1 MLNSWSVLINV
12 RIYIIIIYRKFDNY
26 FNGSSCALINF
37 FDHTIEGE
45 NSTVLPRWGGTLDI
59 QDALQGTIQSVQTV
73 NGVYD
78 ASFEMS
84 TTSTSQMS
92 TYNTLKNKR
101 EAVDADFGTIEL
113 RDMLFISSKYVPTYL
128 EQFDDRTIKGTILE
142 RINEIYTES
151 MIKARD
157 YFIEIKEPID
167 QIFSKGNTLENA
179 LGSISDQ
186 FDDIKNIIN
195 DSSGTLTDNFTKI
208 QDIITGIFLIIFK
221 TIVSLFIVICS
232 SLITIISLY
241 VWKRYYS
248 LQCVI
253 TVLWNVI
260 FFFLFI
266 TMLMG
271 ALIGIISSIGK
282 NMAPVIDYI
291 MSPEYMNSP
300 NSIFGSGGGAV
311 DKLDKCLNGDG
322 NLTNSLGE
330 NNLEGTS
337 DLSKYYNLS
346 LSYQDIV
353 DVMEG
358 KDGDEI
364 SKEAI
369 DYVEYYLL
377 HLQEVKSKNGF
388 TIGNMV
394 NAIHQ
399 NCQYDFKINNGDISY
414 VHPTN
419 GFQYVDDDSDC
430 NTICSDSTLAE
441 YKNQCIYIL
450 KVKKDLERINNNL
463 HFLRTNL
470 NEVIKYTN
478 ILLSQIDSPT
488 RKIYSYLYPILGEEG
503 QFTDLFDCSY
513 IKFNLMMFCQQFSK
527 KFASTSNS
535 ISASCITGCVFCY
548 ISLYFI
554 QLTVYRYT
562 PEARG
567 KKKKK
572 EKKKPEPEKPTL
584 NEEET
589 TIRKNRI
596 IVAFVNPKE
605 EPTSNSPL

>member
-1 MLNSWSVLINV
+1 MLNSWSVFINV

-45 NSTVLPRWGGTLDI
+45 NSTALPRWGGTLDI
-59 QDALQGTIQSVQTV
+59 QDALQGTIQSVNKV
-73 NGVYD
+73 NEGYD
-78 ASFEMS
+78 NTFGIP
-84 TTSTSQMS
+84 TTPQMS

-101 EAVDADFGTIEL
+101 ETVDADFGNIEL

-128 EQFDDRTIKGTILE
+128 EQFDDRTIKGTILG
-142 RINEIYTES
+142 RINEIYTDS
-151 MIKARD
+151 MIKASN
-157 YFIEIKEPID
+157 YFIEMKQPID
-167 QIFSKGNTLENA
+167 KINSLVGLENA

-186 FDDIKNIIN
+186 FDEIKNIID

-221 TIVSLFIVICS
+221 TFMSLFIVTCS

-241 VWKRYYS
+241 VWKRLYS

-266 TMLMG
+266 TMFMG

-291 MSPEYMNSP
+291 MSPEYMNLPDSL
-300 NSIFGSGGGAV
+300 FGSGGGAV
-311 DKLDKCLNGDG
+311 DKLDICLNRDG

-330 NNLEGTS
+330 SNLIGTS
-337 DLSKYYNLS
+337 ELSKYYNLS
-346 LSYQDIV
+346 IVYQDIV
-353 DVMEG
+353 DLMED
-358 KDGDEI
+358 KDGDKI

-394 NAIHQ
+394 NEIHQ
-399 NCQYDFKINNGDISY
+399 NCQYDFRINNGDISY
-414 VHPTN
+414 VHPTD
-419 GFQYVDDDSDC
+419 GFKYVSDVSDC
-430 NTICSDSTLAE
+430 NTICSDSTLDE
-441 YKNQCIYIL
+441 YKQQCIYIL
-450 KVKKDLERINNNL
+450 KVKKDLTRISTNL
-463 HFLRTNL
+463 YLLRTDL
-470 NEVIKYTN
+470 NEVVKYTN
-478 ILLSQIDSPT
+478 ILLSQIDFPT
-488 RKIYSYLYPILGEEG
+488 RKIYSSLYPILGDEG
-503 QFTDLFDCSY
+503 IFTDLFDCSY
-513 IKFNLMMFCQQFSK
+513 IKYNLMMFCQQFSK

-535 ISASCITGCVFCY
+535 IAASCITGCVFCY
-548 ISLYFI
+548 VSLYFI
-554 QLTVYRYT
+554 QLTLYRYT

-572 EKKKPEPEKPTL
+572 EKKPEPEKPTL

-596 IVAFVNPKE
+596 IVAFVNPKD

>member
-1 MLNSWSVLINV
+1 MLNSWSVFINV

-45 NSTVLPRWGGTLDI
+45 NSTALPRWGGTLDI
-59 QDALQGTIQSVQTV
+59 HDALQGTIQSVNKV
-73 NGVYD
+73 NEGYD
-78 ASFEMS
+78 NTFGIP
-84 TTSTSQMS
+84 TTPQMS

-128 EQFDDRTIKGTILE
+128 EQFDDRTIKETILG
-142 RINEIYTES
+142 RINEIYTDS
-151 MIKARD
+151 MIKASN
-157 YFIEIKEPID
+157 YFIEMKQPID
-167 QIFSKGNTLENA
+167 KINSLVGLENA

-186 FDDIKNIIN
+186 FEEIKNIID

-221 TIVSLFIVICS
+221 TFMSLFIVTCS

-241 VWKRYYS
+241 VWKRLYS

-291 MSPEYMNSP
+291 MSPEYMNLPDSL
-300 NSIFGSGGGAV
+300 FGSGGGAV
-311 DKLDKCLNGDG
+311 DKLDICLNRDG

-330 NNLEGTS
+330 SNLIGTS
-337 DLSKYYNLS
+337 ELSKYYNLS
-346 LSYQDIV
+346 IVYQDIV
-353 DVMEG
+353 DLMED
-358 KDGDEI
+358 KDGDKI

-394 NAIHQ
+394 NEIHQ
-399 NCQYDFKINNGDISY
+399 NCQYDFRINNGDISY
-414 VHPTN
+414 VHPTD
-419 GFQYVDDDSDC
+419 GFKYVSDVSDC
-430 NTICSDSTLAE
+430 NTICSDSTLDE
-441 YKNQCIYIL
+441 YKQQCIYIL
-450 KVKKDLERINNNL
+450 KVKKDLTRISSNL
-463 HFLRTNL
+463 YLLRTDL
-470 NEVIKYTN
+470 NEVVKYTN
-478 ILLSQIDSPT
+478 ILLSQIDFPT
-488 RKIYSYLYPILGEEG
+488 RKIYSSLYPILGDEG
-503 QFTDLFDCSY
+503 LFTDLFNCSY
-513 IKFNLMMFCQQFSK
+513 IKYNLMMFCQQFSK

-535 ISASCITGCVFCY
+535 IAASCITGCVFCY
-548 ISLYFI
+548 VSLYFI
-554 QLTVYRYT
+554 QLTLYRYT

-572 EKKKPEPEKPTL
+572 EKKPEPEKPTL

-596 IVAFVNPKE
+596 IVAFVNPND

>member
-1 MLNSWSVLINV
+1 MLNSWSVFINV

-45 NSTVLPRWGGTLDI
+45 NSTALPRWGGTLDI
-59 QDALQGTIQSVQTV
+59 HDALQGTIQSVNKV
-73 NGVYD
+73 NEGYD
-78 ASFEMS
+78 NTFGIP
-84 TTSTSQMS
+84 TTPQMS

-101 EAVDADFGTIEL
+101 EAVDADFGNIEL

-128 EQFDDRTIKGTILE
+128 EQFDDRTIKGTILG
-142 RINEIYTES
+142 RINEIYTDS
-151 MIKARD
+151 MIKASN
-157 YFIEIKEPID
+157 YFIEMKQPID
-167 QIFSKGNTLENA
+167 KINSLVGLENA

-186 FDDIKNIIN
+186 FDEIKNIID

-221 TIVSLFIVICS
+221 TFMSLFIVTCS

-241 VWKRYYS
+241 VWKRLYS

-291 MSPEYMNSP
+291 MSPEYMNLPDSL
-300 NSIFGSGGGAV
+300 FGSGGGAV
-311 DKLDKCLNGDG
+311 DKLDICLNRDG

-330 NNLEGTS
+330 SNLIGTS
-337 DLSKYYNLS
+337 ELSQYYNLS
-346 LSYQDIV
+346 IVYQDIV
-353 DVMEG
+353 DLMED
-358 KDGDEI
+358 KDGDKI

-394 NAIHQ
+394 NEIHQ
-399 NCQYDFKINNGDISY
+399 NCQYDFRINNGDISY
-414 VHPTN
+414 VHPTD
-419 GFQYVDDDSDC
+419 GFKYVSDVSDC
-430 NTICSDSTLAE
+430 NTICSDSTLDE
-441 YKNQCIYIL
+441 YKQQCIYIL
-450 KVKKDLERINNNL
+450 KVKKDLTRISTNL
-463 HFLRTNL
+463 YLLRTDL
-470 NEVIKYTN
+470 NEVVKYTN
-478 ILLSQIDSPT
+478 ILLSQIDFPT
-488 RKIYSYLYPILGEEG
+488 RKIYSSLYPILGDEG
-503 QFTDLFDCSY
+503 IFTDLFNCSY
-513 IKFNLMMFCQQFSK
+513 IKYNLMMFCQQFSK

-535 ISASCITGCVFCY
+535 IAASCITGCVFCY
-548 ISLYFI
+548 VSLYFI
-554 QLTVYRYT
+554 QLTLYRYT

-572 EKKKPEPEKPTL
+572 EKKPEPEKPTL

-596 IVAFVNPKE
+596 IVAFVNPKD

>member
-1 MLNSWSVLINV
+1 MLNSWSVFINV
-12 RIYIIIIYRKFDNY
+12 RIYIIIIHRKFDNY

-45 NSTVLPRWGGTLDI
+45 NSTALPRWGGTLDI
-59 QDALQGTIQSVQTV
+59 QDALQGTIQSVNKV
-73 NGVYD
+73 NEGYD
-78 ASFEMS
+78 NTFGIP
-84 TTSTSQMS
+84 TTPQMS

-101 EAVDADFGTIEL
+101 EAVDADFGNIEL

-128 EQFDDRTIKGTILE
+128 EQFDDRTIKGTILG
-142 RINEIYTES
+142 RINEIYTDS
-151 MIKARD
+151 MIKASN
-157 YFIEIKEPID
+157 YFIEMKQPID
-167 QIFSKGNTLENA
+167 KINSLVGLENA

-186 FDDIKNIIN
+186 FDEIKNIID

-221 TIVSLFIVICS
+221 TFMSLFIVTCS

-241 VWKRYYS
+241 VWKRLYS

-291 MSPEYMNSP
+291 MSPEYMNLPDSL
-300 NSIFGSGGGAV
+300 FGSGGGAV
-311 DKLDKCLNGDG
+311 DKLDICLNRDG
-322 NLTNSLGE
+322 NLTTSLGE
-330 NNLEGTS
+330 SNLIGTS
-337 DLSKYYNLS
+337 ELSKYYNLS
-346 LSYQDIV
+346 IVYQDIV
-353 DVMEG
+353 DLMED
-358 KDGDEI
+358 KDGDKI

-394 NAIHQ
+394 NEIHQ
-399 NCQYDFKINNGDISY
+399 NCQYDFRINNGDISY
-414 VHPTN
+414 VHPTD
-419 GFQYVDDDSDC
+419 GFKYVSDVSDC
-430 NTICSDSTLAE
+430 NTICSDSTLDE
-441 YKNQCIYIL
+441 YKQQCIYIL
-450 KVKKDLERINNNL
+450 KVKKDLTRISTNL
-463 HFLRTNL
+463 YLLRTDL
-470 NEVIKYTN
+470 NEVVKYTN
-478 ILLSQIDSPT
+478 ILLSQIDFPT
-488 RKIYSYLYPILGEEG
+488 RKIYSSLYPILGDEG
-503 QFTDLFDCSY
+503 IFTDLFDCSY
-513 IKFNLMMFCQQFSK
+513 IKYNLMMFCQQFSK

-535 ISASCITGCVFCY
+535 IAASCITGCVFCY
-548 ISLYFI
+548 VSLYFI
-554 QLTVYRYT
+554 QLTLYRYT

-572 EKKKPEPEKPTL
+572 EKKPEPEKPTL

-596 IVAFVNPKE
+596 IVAFVNPKD

>member
-1 MLNSWSVLINV
+1 MLNSWSVFINV

-45 NSTVLPRWGGTLDI
+45 NSTALPRWGGTLDI
-59 QDALQGTIQSVQTV
+59 QDALQGTIQSVNKV
-73 NGVYD
+73 NEGYD
-78 ASFEMS
+78 NTFGIP
-84 TTSTSQMS
+84 TTPQMS

-101 EAVDADFGTIEL
+101 EAVDADFGNIEL

-128 EQFDDRTIKGTILE
+128 EQFDDRTIRGTILG
-142 RINEIYTES
+142 RINEIYTDS
-151 MIKARD
+151 LIKASN
-157 YFIEIKEPID
+157 YFIEMKQPID
-167 QIFSKGNTLENA
+167 KINSLVGLENA

-186 FDDIKNIIN
+186 FDEIKNIID

-221 TIVSLFIVICS
+221 TFMSLFIVTCS

-241 VWKRYYS
+241 VWKRLYS

-291 MSPEYMNSP
+291 MSPEYMNLPDSL
-300 NSIFGSGGGAV
+300 FGSGGGAV
-311 DKLDKCLNGDG
+311 DKLDICLNRDG

-330 NNLEGTS
+330 SNLIGTS
-337 DLSKYYNLS
+337 ELSKYYNLS
-346 LSYQDIV
+346 IVYQDIV
-353 DVMEG
+353 DLMED
-358 KDGDEI
+358 KDGDKI

-394 NAIHQ
+394 NEIHQ
-399 NCQYDFKINNGDISY
+399 NCQYDFRINNGDISY
-414 VHPTN
+414 VHPTD
-419 GFQYVDDDSDC
+419 GFKYASDVSDC
-430 NTICSDSTLAE
+430 NTICSDSTLDE
-441 YKNQCIYIL
+441 YKQQCIYIL
-450 KVKKDLERINNNL
+450 KVKKDLTRISTNL
-463 HFLRTNL
+463 YLLRTDL
-470 NEVIKYTN
+470 NEVVKYTN
-478 ILLSQIDSPT
+478 ILLSQIDFPT
-488 RKIYSYLYPILGEEG
+488 RKIYSSLYPILGDEG
-503 QFTDLFDCSY
+503 IFTDLFDCSY
-513 IKFNLMMFCQQFSK
+513 IKYNLMMFCQQFSK

-535 ISASCITGCVFCY
+535 IAASCITGCVFCY
-548 ISLYFI
+548 VSLYFI
-554 QLTVYRYT
+554 QLTLYRYT

-572 EKKKPEPEKPTL
+572 EKKPEPEKPTL

-596 IVAFVNPKE
+596 IVAFVNPKD

>member
-1 MLNSWSVLINV
+1 MLNSWSVFINV

-45 NSTVLPRWGGTLDI
+45 NSTALPRWGGTLDI
-59 QDALQGTIQSVQTV
+59 QDALQGTIQSV
-73 NGVYD
+73 NKLNEGYD
-78 ASFEMS
+78 NTFGIP
-84 TTSTSQMS
+84 TTPQMS

-101 EAVDADFGTIEL
+101 EAVDADFGNIEL

-128 EQFDDRTIKGTILE
+128 EQFDDRTIKGTILG
-142 RINEIYTES
+142 RINEIYTDS
-151 MIKARD
+151 MIKASN
-157 YFIEIKEPID
+157 YFIEMKQPID
-167 QIFSKGNTLENA
+167 KINSLVGLENA

-186 FDDIKNIIN
+186 FDEIKNIID

-221 TIVSLFIVICS
+221 TFMSLFIVTCS

-241 VWKRYYS
+241 VWKRLYF

-291 MSPEYMNSP
+291 MSPEYMNLPDSL
-300 NSIFGSGGGAV
+300 FGSGGGAV
-311 DKLDKCLNGDG
+311 DKLDICLNRDG

-330 NNLEGTS
+330 SNLIGTS
-337 DLSKYYNLS
+337 ELSKYYNLS
-346 LSYQDIV
+346 IVYQDIV
-353 DVMEG
+353 DLMED
-358 KDGDEI
+358 KDGDKI

-394 NAIHQ
+394 NEIHQ
-399 NCQYDFKINNGDISY
+399 NCQYDFRINNGDISY
-414 VHPTN
+414 VHPTD
-419 GFQYVDDDSDC
+419 GFKYVSDVSDC
-430 NTICSDSTLAE
+430 NTICSDSTLDE
-441 YKNQCIYIL
+441 YKQQCIYIL
-450 KVKKDLERINNNL
+450 KVKKDLTRISTNL
-463 HFLRTNL
+463 YLLRTDL
-470 NEVIKYTN
+470 NEVVKYTN
-478 ILLSQIDSPT
+478 ILLSQIDFPT
-488 RKIYSYLYPILGEEG
+488 RKIYSSLYPILGDEG
-503 QFTDLFDCSY
+503 IFTDLFDCSY
-513 IKFNLMMFCQQFSK
+513 IKYNLMMFCQQFSK

-535 ISASCITGCVFCY
+535 IAASCITGCVFCY
-548 ISLYFI
+548 VSLYFI
-554 QLTVYRYT
+554 QLTLYRYT

-572 EKKKPEPEKPTL
+572 EKKPEPEKPTL

-596 IVAFVNPKE
+596 IVAFVNPKD

>member
-1 MLNSWSVLINV
+1 MLNSWSVFINV

-45 NSTVLPRWGGTLDI
+45 NSTALPRWGGTLDI
-59 QDALQGTIQSVQTV
+59 QDALQGTIQSVNKV
-73 NGVYD
+73 NEGYD
-78 ASFEMS
+78 NTFGIP
-84 TTSTSQMS
+84 TTPQMS

-101 EAVDADFGTIEL
+101 EAVDADFGNIEL

-128 EQFDDRTIKGTILE
+128 EQFDDRTIKGTILG
-142 RINEIYTES
+142 RINEIYTDS
-151 MIKARD
+151 MIKASN
-157 YFIEIKEPID
+157 YFIEMKQPID
-167 QIFSKGNTLENA
+167 KINSLVGLENA

-186 FDDIKNIIN
+186 FDEIKNIID

-221 TIVSLFIVICS
+221 TFMSLFIVTCS

-241 VWKRYYS
+241 VWKRLYS

-291 MSPEYMNSP
+291 MSPEYMNLPDSL
-300 NSIFGSGGGAV
+300 FGSGGGAV
-311 DKLDKCLNGDG
+311 DKLDICLNRDG

-330 NNLEGTS
+330 SNLIGTS
-337 DLSKYYNLS
+337 ELSKYYNLS
-346 LSYQDIV
+346 IVYQDIV
-353 DVMEG
+353 DLMED
-358 KDGDEI
+358 KDGDKI

-394 NAIHQ
+394 NEIHQ
-399 NCQYDFKINNGDISY
+399 NCQYDFRINNGDISY
-414 VHPTN
+414 VHPTD
-419 GFQYVDDDSDC
+419 GFKYVSDVSDC
-430 NTICSDSTLAE
+430 NTICSDSTLDE
-441 YKNQCIYIL
+441 YKQQCIYIL
-450 KVKKDLERINNNL
+450 KVKKDLTRISTNL
-463 HFLRTNL
+463 YLLRTDL
-470 NEVIKYTN
+470 NEVVKYTN
-478 ILLSQIDSPT
+478 ILLSQIDFPT
-488 RKIYSYLYPILGEEG
+488 RKIYSSLYPILGDEG
-503 QFTDLFDCSY
+503 LFTDLFDCSY
-513 IKFNLMMFCQQFSK
+513 IKYNLMMFCQQFSK

-535 ISASCITGCVFCY
+535 IAASCITGCVFCY
-548 ISLYFI
+548 VSLYFI
-554 QLTVYRYT
+554 QLTLYRYT

-572 EKKKPEPEKPTL
+572 EKKPEPEKPTL

-596 IVAFVNPKE
+596 IVAFVNPND

>member
-1 MLNSWSVLINV
+1 MLNSWSVFINV

-45 NSTVLPRWGGTLDI
+45 NSTALPRWGGTLDI
-59 QDALQGTIQSVQTV
+59 HDALQGTIQSVNKV
-73 NGVYD
+73 NEGYD
-78 ASFEMS
+78 NTFGIP
-84 TTSTSQMS
+84 TTPQMS

-128 EQFDDRTIKGTILE
+128 EQFDDRTIKETILG
-142 RINEIYTES
+142 RINEIYTDS
-151 MIKARD
+151 MIKASN
-157 YFIEIKEPID
+157 YFIEMKQPID
-167 QIFSKGNTLENA
+167 KINSLVGLENA

-186 FDDIKNIIN
+186 FDEIKNIID

-221 TIVSLFIVICS
+221 TFMSLFIVTCS

-241 VWKRYYS
+241 VWKRLYS

-291 MSPEYMNSP
+291 MSPEYMNLPDSL
-300 NSIFGSGGGAV
+300 FGSGGGAV
-311 DKLDKCLNGDG
+311 DKLDICLNRDG

-330 NNLEGTS
+330 SNLIGTS
-337 DLSKYYNLS
+337 ELSKYYNLS
-346 LSYQDIV
+346 IVYQDIV
-353 DVMEG
+353 DLMED
-358 KDGDEI
+358 KDGDKI

-394 NAIHQ
+394 NEIHQ
-399 NCQYDFKINNGDISY
+399 NCQYDFRINNGDISY
-414 VHPTN
+414 VHPTD
-419 GFQYVDDDSDC
+419 GFKYVSDVSDC
-430 NTICSDSTLAE
+430 NTICSDSTLDE
-441 YKNQCIYIL
+441 YKQQCIYIL
-450 KVKKDLERINNNL
+450 KVKKDLTRISTNL
-463 HFLRTNL
+463 YLLRTDL
-470 NEVIKYTN
+470 NEVVKYTN
-478 ILLSQIDSPT
+478 ILLSQIDFPT
-488 RKIYSYLYPILGEEG
+488 RKIYSSLYPILGDEG
-503 QFTDLFDCSY
+503 LFTDLFNCSY
-513 IKFNLMMFCQQFSK
+513 IKYNLMMFCQQFSK

-535 ISASCITGCVFCY
+535 IAASCITGCVFCY
-548 ISLYFI
+548 VSLYFI
-554 QLTVYRYT
+554 QLTLYRYT

-572 EKKKPEPEKPTL
+572 EKKPEPEKPTL

-596 IVAFVNPKE
+596 IVAFVNPKD

>member
-1 MLNSWSVLINV
+1 MLNSWSVFINV

-45 NSTVLPRWGGTLDI
+45 NSTALPRWGGTLDI
-59 QDALQGTIQSVQTV
+59 QDALQGTIQSVNKV
-73 NGVYD
+73 NEGYD
-78 ASFEMS
+78 NTFGIP
-84 TTSTSQMS
+84 TTPQMS

-101 EAVDADFGTIEL
+101 EAVDADFGNIEL

-128 EQFDDRTIKGTILE
+128 EQFDDRTIKGTILG
-142 RINEIYTES
+142 RINEIYTDS
-151 MIKARD
+151 MIKASN
-157 YFIEIKEPID
+157 YFIEMKQPID
-167 QIFSKGNTLENA
+167 KINSLVGLENA

-186 FDDIKNIIN
+186 FDEIKNIID

-221 TIVSLFIVICS
+221 TFMSLFIVTCS

-241 VWKRYYS
+241 VWKRLYS

-291 MSPEYMNSP
+291 MSPEYMNLPDSL
-300 NSIFGSGGGAV
+300 FGSGGGAV
-311 DKLDKCLNGDG
+311 DKLDICLNRDG

-330 NNLEGTS
+330 SNLIGTS
-337 DLSKYYNLS
+337 ELSKYYNLS
-346 LSYQDIV
+346 IVYQDIV
-353 DVMEG
+353 DLMED
-358 KDGDEI
+358 KDGDKI

-394 NAIHQ
+394 NEIHQ
-399 NCQYDFKINNGDISY
+399 NCQYDFRINNGDISY
-414 VHPTN
+414 VHPTD
-419 GFQYVDDDSDC
+419 GFKYVSDVSDC
-430 NTICSDSTLAE
+430 NIICSDSTLDE
-441 YKNQCIYIL
+441 YKQQCIYIL
-450 KVKKDLERINNNL
+450 KVKKDLTRISTNL
-463 HFLRTNL
+463 YLLRTDL
-470 NEVIKYTN
+470 NEVVKYTN
-478 ILLSQIDSPT
+478 ILLSQIDFPT
-488 RKIYSYLYPILGEEG
+488 RKIYSSLYPILGDEG
-503 QFTDLFDCSY
+503 LFTDLFDCSY
-513 IKFNLMMFCQQFSK
+513 IKYNLMMFCQQFSK

-535 ISASCITGCVFCY
+535 IAASCITGCVFCY
-548 ISLYFI
+548 VSLYFI
-554 QLTVYRYT
+554 QLTLYRYT

-572 EKKKPEPEKPTL
+572 EKKPEPEKPTL

-596 IVAFVNPKE
+596 IVAFVNPND

>member
-1 MLNSWSVLINV
+1 MLNSWSVFINV

-45 NSTVLPRWGGTLDI
+45 NSTALPRWGGTLDI
-59 QDALQGTIQSVQTV
+59 HDALQGTIQSVNKV
-73 NGVYD
+73 NEGYD
-78 ASFEMS
+78 NTFGIP
-84 TTSTSQMS
+84 TTPQMS

-128 EQFDDRTIKGTILE
+128 EQFDDRTIKETILG
-142 RINEIYTES
+142 RINEIYTDS
-151 MIKARD
+151 MIKASN
-157 YFIEIKEPID
+157 YFIEMKQPID
-167 QIFSKGNTLENA
+167 KINSLVGLENA

-186 FDDIKNIIN
+186 FDDIKNIID

-221 TIVSLFIVICS
+221 TFMSLFIVTCS

-241 VWKRYYS
+241 VWKRLYS

-291 MSPEYMNSP
+291 MSPEYMNLPDSL
-300 NSIFGSGGGAV
+300 FGSGGGAV
-311 DKLDKCLNGDG
+311 DKLDICLNRDG

-330 NNLEGTS
+330 SNLIGTS
-337 DLSKYYNLS
+337 ELSKYYNLS
-346 LSYQDIV
+346 IVYQDIV
-353 DVMEG
+353 DLMED
-358 KDGDEI
+358 KDGDKI

-394 NAIHQ
+394 NEIHQ
-399 NCQYDFKINNGDISY
+399 NCQYDFRINNGDISY
-414 VHPTN
+414 VHPTD
-419 GFQYVDDDSDC
+419 GFKYVSDVSDC
-430 NTICSDSTLAE
+430 NTICSDSTLDE
-441 YKNQCIYIL
+441 YKQQCIYIL
-450 KVKKDLERINNNL
+450 KVKKDLTRISSNL
-463 HFLRTNL
+463 YLLRTDL
-470 NEVIKYTN
+470 NEVVKYTN
-478 ILLSQIDSPT
+478 ILLSQIDFPT
-488 RKIYSYLYPILGEEG
+488 RKIYSSLYPILGDEG
-503 QFTDLFDCSY
+503 LFTDLFNCSY
-513 IKFNLMMFCQQFSK
+513 IKYNLMMFCQQFSK

-535 ISASCITGCVFCY
+535 IAASCITGCVFCY
-548 ISLYFI
+548 VSLYFI
-554 QLTVYRYT
+554 QLTLYRYT

-572 EKKKPEPEKPTL
+572 EKKPEPEKPTL

-596 IVAFVNPKE
+596 IVAFVNPND

>member
-1 MLNSWSVLINV
+1 MLNSWSVFINV

-45 NSTVLPRWGGTLDI
+45 NSTALPRWGGTLDI
-59 QDALQGTIQSVQTV
+59 QDALQGTIQSVNKV
-73 NGVYD
+73 NEGYD
-78 ASFEMS
+78 NTFGIP
-84 TTSTSQMS
+84 TTPQMS

-101 EAVDADFGTIEL
+101 EAVDADFGNIEL

-128 EQFDDRTIKGTILE
+128 EQFDDRTIKGTILG
-142 RINEIYTES
+142 RINEIYTDS
-151 MIKARD
+151 MIKASN
-157 YFIEIKEPID
+157 YFIEMKQPID
-167 QIFSKGNTLENA
+167 KINSLVGLENA

-186 FDDIKNIIN
+186 FDEIKNIID

-221 TIVSLFIVICS
+221 TFMSLFIVTCS

-241 VWKRYYS
+241 VWKRLYS

-291 MSPEYMNSP
+291 MSPEYMNLPDSL
-300 NSIFGSGGGAV
+300 FGSGGGAV
-311 DKLDKCLNGDG
+311 DKLDICLNRDG

-330 NNLEGTS
+330 SNLIGTS
-337 DLSKYYNLS
+337 ELSKYYNLS
-346 LSYQDIV
+346 IVYQDIV
-353 DVMEG
+353 DLMED
-358 KDGDEI
+358 KDGDKI

-394 NAIHQ
+394 NEIHQ
-399 NCQYDFKINNGDISY
+399 NCQYDFRINNGDISY
-414 VHPTN
+414 VHPTD
-419 GFQYVDDDSDC
+419 GFKYVSDVSDC
-430 NTICSDSTLAE
+430 NTICSDSTLDE
-441 YKNQCIYIL
+441 YKQQCIYIL
-450 KVKKDLERINNNL
+450 KVKKDLTRISANL
-463 HFLRTNL
+463 YLLRTDL
-470 NEVIKYTN
+470 NEVVKYTN
-478 ILLSQIDSPT
+478 ILLSQIDFPT
-488 RKIYSYLYPILGEEG
+488 RKIYSSLYPILGDEG
-503 QFTDLFDCSY
+503 LFTDLFDCSY
-513 IKFNLMMFCQQFSK
+513 IKYNLMMFCQQFSK

-535 ISASCITGCVFCY
+535 IAASCITGCVFCY
-548 ISLYFI
+548 VSLYFI
-554 QLTVYRYT
+554 QLTLYRYT

-572 EKKKPEPEKPTL
+572 EKKPEPEKPTL

-596 IVAFVNPKE
+596 IVAFVNPKD

>member
-1 MLNSWSVLINV
+1 MLNSWSVFINV
-12 RIYIIIIYRKFDNY
+12 RIYIIIIIYRKFDNY

-45 NSTVLPRWGGTLDI
+45 NSTALPRWGGTLDI
-59 QDALQGTIQSVQTV
+59 HDALQGTIQSVNKV
-73 NGVYD
+73 NEGYD
-78 ASFEMS
+78 NTFGIP
-84 TTSTSQMS
+84 TTPQMS

-101 EAVDADFGTIEL
+101 EAVDADFGNIEL

-128 EQFDDRTIKGTILE
+128 EQFDDRTIKGTILG
-142 RINEIYTES
+142 RINEIYTDS
-151 MIKARD
+151 MIKASN
-157 YFIEIKEPID
+157 YFIEMKQPID
-167 QIFSKGNTLENA
+167 KINSLVGLENA

-186 FDDIKNIIN
+186 FDEIKNIID

-221 TIVSLFIVICS
+221 TFMSLFIVTCS

-241 VWKRYYS
+241 VWKRLYS

-291 MSPEYMNSP
+291 MSPEYMNLPDSL
-300 NSIFGSGGGAV
+300 FGSGGGAV
-311 DKLDKCLNGDG
+311 DKLDICLNRDG

-330 NNLEGTS
+330 SNLIGTS
-337 DLSKYYNLS
+337 ELSQYYNLS
-346 LSYQDIV
+346 IVYQDIV
-353 DVMEG
+353 DLMED
-358 KDGDEI
+358 KDGDKI

-394 NAIHQ
+394 NEIHQ
-399 NCQYDFKINNGDISY
+399 NCQYDFRINNGDISY
-414 VHPTN
+414 VHPTD
-419 GFQYVDDDSDC
+419 GFKYVSDVSDC
-430 NTICSDSTLAE
+430 NTICSDSTLDE
-441 YKNQCIYIL
+441 YKQQCIYIL
-450 KVKKDLERINNNL
+450 KVKKDLTRISTNL
-463 HFLRTNL
+463 YLLRTDL
-470 NEVIKYTN
+470 NEVVKYTN
-478 ILLSQIDSPT
+478 ILLSQIDFPT
-488 RKIYSYLYPILGEEG
+488 RKIYSSLYPILGDEG
-503 QFTDLFDCSY
+503 IFTDLFNCSY
-513 IKFNLMMFCQQFSK
+513 IKYNLMMFCQQFSK

-535 ISASCITGCVFCY
+535 IAASCITGCVFCY
-548 ISLYFI
+548 VSLYFI
-554 QLTVYRYT
+554 QLTLYRYT

-572 EKKKPEPEKPTL
+572 EKKPEPEKPTL

-596 IVAFVNPKE
+596 IVAFVNPKD

>member
-1 MLNSWSVLINV
+1 MLNSWSVFINV

-45 NSTVLPRWGGTLDI
+45 NSTALPRWGGTLDI
-59 QDALQGTIQSVQTV
+59 QDALQGTIQSVNKV
-73 NGVYD
+73 NEGYD
-78 ASFEMS
+78 NTFGIP
-84 TTSTSQMS
+84 TTPQMS

-128 EQFDDRTIKGTILE
+128 EQFDDRTIKGTILG
-142 RINEIYTES
+142 RINEIYTDS
-151 MIKARD
+151 MIKASN
-157 YFIEIKEPID
+157 YFIEMKQPID
-167 QIFSKGNTLENA
+167 KINSLVGLENA

-186 FDDIKNIIN
+186 FDEIKNIID

-221 TIVSLFIVICS
+221 TFMSLFIVTCS

-241 VWKRYYS
+241 VWKRLYS

-291 MSPEYMNSP
+291 MSPEYMNLPDSL
-300 NSIFGSGGGAV
+300 FGSGGGAV
-311 DKLDKCLNGDG
+311 DKLDICLNRDG

-330 NNLEGTS
+330 SNLIGTS
-337 DLSKYYNLS
+337 ELSKYYNLS
-346 LSYQDIV
+346 IVYQDIV
-353 DVMEG
+353 DLMED
-358 KDGDEI
+358 KDGDKI

-394 NAIHQ
+394 NEIHQ
-399 NCQYDFKINNGDISY
+399 NCQYDFRINNGDISY
-414 VHPTN
+414 VHPTD
-419 GFQYVDDDSDC
+419 GFKYVSDVSDC
-430 NTICSDSTLAE
+430 NTICSDSTLDE
-441 YKNQCIYIL
+441 YKQQCIYIL
-450 KVKKDLERINNNL
+450 KVKKDLTRISTNL
-463 HFLRTNL
+463 YLLRTDL
-470 NEVIKYTN
+470 NEVVKYTN
-478 ILLSQIDSPT
+478 ILLSQIDFPT
-488 RKIYSYLYPILGEEG
+488 RKIYSSLYPILGDEG
-503 QFTDLFDCSY
+503 IFTDLFDCSY
-513 IKFNLMMFCQQFSK
+513 IKYNLMMFCQQFSK

-535 ISASCITGCVFCY
+535 IAASCITGCVFCY
-548 ISLYFI
+548 VSLYFI
-554 QLTVYRYT
+554 QLTLYRYT

-572 EKKKPEPEKPTL
+572 EKKPEPEKPTL

-596 IVAFVNPKE
+596 IVAFVNPKD

>member
-1 MLNSWSVLINV
+1 MLNSWSVFINV

-45 NSTVLPRWGGTLDI
+45 NSTALPRWGGTLDI
-59 QDALQGTIQSVQTV
+59 QDALQGTIQSV
-73 NGVYD
+73 NKLNEGYD
-78 ASFEMS
+78 NTFGIP
-84 TTSTSQMS
+84 TTPQMS

-101 EAVDADFGTIEL
+101 EAVDADFGNIEL

-128 EQFDDRTIKGTILE
+128 EQFDDRTIKGTILG
-142 RINEIYTES
+142 RINEIYTDS
-151 MIKARD
+151 MIKASN
-157 YFIEIKEPID
+157 YFIEMKQPID
-167 QIFSKGNTLENA
+167 KINSLVGLENA

-186 FDDIKNIIN
+186 FDEIKNIID

-221 TIVSLFIVICS
+221 TFMSLFIVTCS

-241 VWKRYYS
+241 VWKRLYS

-291 MSPEYMNSP
+291 MSPEYMNLPDSL
-300 NSIFGSGGGAV
+300 FGSGGGAV
-311 DKLDKCLNGDG
+311 DKLDICLNRDG

-330 NNLEGTS
+330 SNLIGTS
-337 DLSKYYNLS
+337 ELSKYYNLS
-346 LSYQDIV
+346 IVYQDIV
-353 DVMEG
+353 DLMED
-358 KDGDEI
+358 KDGDKI

-394 NAIHQ
+394 NEIHQ
-399 NCQYDFKINNGDISY
+399 NCQYDFRINNGDISY
-414 VHPTN
+414 VHPTD
-419 GFQYVDDDSDC
+419 GFKYVSDVSDC
-430 NTICSDSTLAE
+430 NTICSDSTLDE
-441 YKNQCIYIL
+441 YKQQCIYIL
-450 KVKKDLERINNNL
+450 KVKKDLTRISTNL
-463 HFLRTNL
+463 YLLRTDL
-470 NEVIKYTN
+470 NEVVKYTN
-478 ILLSQIDSPT
+478 ILLSQIDFPT
-488 RKIYSYLYPILGEEG
+488 RKIYSSLYPILGDEG
-503 QFTDLFDCSY
+503 LFTDLFDCSY
-513 IKFNLMMFCQQFSK
+513 IKYNLMMFCQQFSK

-535 ISASCITGCVFCY
+535 IAASCITGCVFCY
-548 ISLYFI
+548 VSLYFI
-554 QLTVYRYT
+554 QLTLYRYT

-572 EKKKPEPEKPTL
+572 EKKPEPEKPTL

-596 IVAFVNPKE
+596 IVAFVNPKD

>member
-1 MLNSWSVLINV
+1 MLNSWSVFINV

-45 NSTVLPRWGGTLDI
+45 NSTALPRWGGTLDI
-59 QDALQGTIQSVQTV
+59 QDALQGTIQSVNKV
-73 NGVYD
+73 NEGYD
-78 ASFEMS
+78 NTFGIP
-84 TTSTSQMS
+84 TTPQMS

-101 EAVDADFGTIEL
+101 EAVDADFGNIEL

-128 EQFDDRTIKGTILE
+128 EQFDDRTIKGTILG
-142 RINEIYTES
+142 RINEIYTDS
-151 MIKARD
+151 MIKASN
-157 YFIEIKEPID
+157 YFIEMKQPID
-167 QIFSKGNTLENA
+167 KINSLVGLENA

-186 FDDIKNIIN
+186 FDEIKNIID

-221 TIVSLFIVICS
+221 TFMSLFIVTCS

-241 VWKRYYS
+241 VWKRLYS

-291 MSPEYMNSP
+291 MSPEYMNLPDSL
-300 NSIFGSGGGAV
+300 FGSGGGAV
-311 DKLDKCLNGDG
+311 DKLDICLNRDG

-330 NNLEGTS
+330 SNLIGTS
-337 DLSKYYNLS
+337 ELSKYYNLS
-346 LSYQDIV
+346 IVYQDIV
-353 DVMEG
+353 DLMED
-358 KDGDEI
+358 KDGDKI

-394 NAIHQ
+394 NEIHQ
-399 NCQYDFKINNGDISY
+399 NCQYDFRINNGDISY
-414 VHPTN
+414 VHPTD
-419 GFQYVDDDSDC
+419 GFKYVSDVSDC
-430 NTICSDSTLAE
+430 NTICSDSTLDE
-441 YKNQCIYIL
+441 YKQQCIYIL
-450 KVKKDLERINNNL
+450 KVKKDLTRISTNL
-463 HFLRTNL
+463 YLLRTDL
-470 NEVIKYTN
+470 NEVVKYTN
-478 ILLSQIDSPT
+478 ILLSQIDFPT
-488 RKIYSYLYPILGEEG
+488 RKIYSSLYPILGDEG
-503 QFTDLFDCSY
+503 IFTDLFDCSY
-513 IKFNLMMFCQQFSK
+513 IKYNLMMFCQQFSK

-535 ISASCITGCVFCY
+535 IAASCITGCVFCY
-548 ISLYFI
+548 VSLYFI
-554 QLTVYRYT
+554 QLTLYRYT
-562 PEARG
+562 PDARG

-572 EKKKPEPEKPTL
+572 EKKPEPEKPTL

-596 IVAFVNPKE
+596 IVAFVNPKD

>member
-1 MLNSWSVLINV
+1 MLNSWSVFINV

-45 NSTVLPRWGGTLDI
+45 NSTALPRWGGTLDI
-59 QDALQGTIQSVQTV
+59 QDALQGTIQSVNKV
-73 NGVYD
+73 NEGYD
-78 ASFEMS
+78 NTFGIP
-84 TTSTSQMS
+84 TTPQMS

-101 EAVDADFGTIEL
+101 EAVDADFGNIEL

-128 EQFDDRTIKGTILE
+128 EQFDDRTIKGTILG
-142 RINEIYTES
+142 RINEIYTDS
-151 MIKARD
+151 MIKASN
-157 YFIEIKEPID
+157 YFIEMKQPID
-167 QIFSKGNTLENA
+167 KINSLVGLENA

-186 FDDIKNIIN
+186 FDEIKNIID

-221 TIVSLFIVICS
+221 TFMSLFIVTCS

-241 VWKRYYS
+241 VWKRLYS

-291 MSPEYMNSP
+291 MSPEYMNLPDSL
-300 NSIFGSGGGAV
+300 FGSGGGAV
-311 DKLDKCLNGDG
+311 DKLDICLNRDG

-330 NNLEGTS
+330 SNLIGTS
-337 DLSKYYNLS
+337 ELSKYYNLS
-346 LSYQDIV
+346 IVYQDIV
-353 DVMEG
+353 DLMED
-358 KDGDEI
+358 KDGDKI

-394 NAIHQ
+394 NEIHQ
-399 NCQYDFKINNGDISY
+399 NCQYDFRINNGDISY
-414 VHPTN
+414 VHPTD
-419 GFQYVDDDSDC
+419 GFKYVSDVSDC
-430 NTICSDSTLAE
+430 NTICSDSTLDE
-441 YKNQCIYIL
+441 YKQQCIYIL
-450 KVKKDLERINNNL
+450 KVKKDLTRISTNL
-463 HFLRTNL
+463 YLLRTDL
-470 NEVIKYTN
+470 NEVVKYTN
-478 ILLSQIDSPT
+478 ILLSQIDFPT
-488 RKIYSYLYPILGEEG
+488 RKIYSSLYPILGDEG
-503 QFTDLFDCSY
+503 LFTDLFDCSY
-513 IKFNLMMFCQQFSK
+513 IKYNLMMFCQQFSK

-535 ISASCITGCVFCY
+535 IAASCITGCVFCY
-548 ISLYFI
+548 VSLYFI
-554 QLTVYRYT
+554 QLTLYRYT

-572 EKKKPEPEKPTL
+572 EKKPEPEKPTL

-596 IVAFVNPKE
+596 IVAFVNPKD

>member
-1 MLNSWSVLINV
+1 MLNSWSVFINV

-45 NSTVLPRWGGTLDI
+45 NSTALPRWGGTLDI
-59 QDALQGTIQSVQTV
+59 QDALQGTIQSVNKV
-73 NGVYD
+73 NEGYD
-78 ASFEMS
+78 NTFGIP
-84 TTSTSQMS
+84 TTPQMS

-101 EAVDADFGTIEL
+101 EAVDADFGNIEL

-128 EQFDDRTIKGTILE
+128 EQFDDRTIKGTILG
-142 RINEIYTES
+142 RINEIYTDS
-151 MIKARD
+151 MIKASN
-157 YFIEIKEPID
+157 YFIEMKQPID
-167 QIFSKGNTLENA
+167 KINSLVGLENA

-186 FDDIKNIIN
+186 FDEIKNIID

-221 TIVSLFIVICS
+221 TFMSLFIVTCS

-241 VWKRYYS
+241 VWKRLYS

-291 MSPEYMNSP
+291 MSPEYMNLPDSL
-300 NSIFGSGGGAV
+300 FGSGGGAV
-311 DKLDKCLNGDG
+311 DKLDICLNRDG

-330 NNLEGTS
+330 SNLIGTS
-337 DLSKYYNLS
+337 ELSKYYNLS
-346 LSYQDIV
+346 IVYQDIV
-353 DVMEG
+353 DLMED
-358 KDGDEI
+358 KDGDKI

-394 NAIHQ
+394 NEIHQ
-399 NCQYDFKINNGDISY
+399 NCQYDFRINNGDISY
-414 VHPTN
+414 VHPTD
-419 GFQYVDDDSDC
+419 GFKYVSDVSDC
-430 NTICSDSTLAE
+430 NTICSDSTLDE
-441 YKNQCIYIL
+441 YKQQCIYIL
-450 KVKKDLERINNNL
+450 KVKKDLTRISTNL
-463 HFLRTNL
+463 YLLRTDL
-470 NEVIKYTN
+470 NEVVKYTN
-478 ILLSQIDSPT
+478 ILLSQIDFPT
-488 RKIYSYLYPILGEEG
+488 RKIYSSLYPILGDEG
-503 QFTDLFDCSY
+503 IFTDLFDCSY
-513 IKFNLMMFCQQFSK
+513 IKYNLMMFCQQFSK

-535 ISASCITGCVFCY
+535 IAASCITGCVFCY
-548 ISLYFI
+548 VSLYFI
-554 QLTVYRYT
+554 QLTLYRYT

-572 EKKKPEPEKPTL
+572 EKKPEPEKPTL

-596 IVAFVNPKE
+596 IVAFVNPKD

>member
-1 MLNSWSVLINV
+1 MLNSWSVFINV

-45 NSTVLPRWGGTLDI
+45 NSTALPRWGGTLDI
-59 QDALQGTIQSVQTV
+59 QDALQGTIQSVNKV
-73 NGVYD
+73 NEGYD
-78 ASFEMS
+78 NTFGIP
-84 TTSTSQMS
+84 TTPQMS

-101 EAVDADFGTIEL
+101 EAVDADFGNIEL

-128 EQFDDRTIKGTILE
+128 EQFDDRTIKGTILG
-142 RINEIYTES
+142 RINEIYTDS
-151 MIKARD
+151 MIKASN
-157 YFIEIKEPID
+157 YFIEMKQPID
-167 QIFSKGNTLENA
+167 KINSLVGLENA

-186 FDDIKNIIN
+186 FDEIKNIID

-221 TIVSLFIVICS
+221 TFMSLFIVTCS

-241 VWKRYYS
+241 VWKRLYS

-291 MSPEYMNSP
+291 MSPEYMNLPDSL
-300 NSIFGSGGGAV
+300 FGSGGGAV
-311 DKLDKCLNGDG
+311 DKLDICLNRDG

-330 NNLEGTS
+330 SNLIGTS
-337 DLSKYYNLS
+337 ELSKYYNLS
-346 LSYQDIV
+346 IVYQDIV
-353 DVMEG
+353 DLMED
-358 KDGDEI
+358 KDGDKI

-394 NAIHQ
+394 NEIHQ
-399 NCQYDFKINNGDISY
+399 NCQYDFRINNGDISY
-414 VHPTN
+414 VHPTD
-419 GFQYVDDDSDC
+419 GFKYVSDVSDC
-430 NTICSDSTLAE
+430 NTICSDSTLDE
-441 YKNQCIYIL
+441 YKQQCIYIL
-450 KVKKDLERINNNL
+450 KVKKDLTRISTNL
-463 HFLRTNL
+463 YLLRTDL
-470 NEVIKYTN
+470 NEVVKYTN
-478 ILLSQIDSPT
+478 ILLSQIDFPT
-488 RKIYSYLYPILGEEG
+488 RKIYSSLYPILGDEG
-503 QFTDLFDCSY
+503 LFTDLFNCSY
-513 IKFNLMMFCQQFSK
+513 IKYNLMMFCQQFSK

-535 ISASCITGCVFCY
+535 IAASCITGCVFCY
-548 ISLYFI
+548 VSLYFI
-554 QLTVYRYT
+554 QLTLYRYT

-572 EKKKPEPEKPTL
+572 EKKPEPEKPTL

-596 IVAFVNPKE
+596 IVAFVNPKD

>member
-1 MLNSWSVLINV
+1 MLNSWSVFINV

-45 NSTVLPRWGGTLDI
+45 NSTALPRWGGTLDI
-59 QDALQGTIQSVQTV
+59 HNALQGTIQSVNKV
-73 NGVYD
+73 NEGYD
-78 ASFEMS
+78 NTFGIP
-84 TTSTSQMS
+84 TTPQMS

-101 EAVDADFGTIEL
+101 EAVDADFGNIEI

-128 EQFDDRTIKGTILE
+128 EQFDDRTIKGTILG
-142 RINEIYTES
+142 RINEIYTDS
-151 MIKARD
+151 MIKASN
-157 YFIEIKEPID
+157 YFIEMKQPID
-167 QIFSKGNTLENA
+167 KINSLVGLENA

-186 FDDIKNIIN
+186 FDEIKNIID

-221 TIVSLFIVICS
+221 TFMSLFIVTCS

-241 VWKRYYS
+241 VWKRLYS

-291 MSPEYMNSP
+291 MSPEYMNLPDSL
-300 NSIFGSGGGAV
+300 FGSGGGAV
-311 DKLDKCLNGDG
+311 DKLDICLNRDG

-330 NNLEGTS
+330 SNLIGTS
-337 DLSKYYNLS
+337 ELSKYYNLS
-346 LSYQDIV
+346 IVYQDIV
-353 DVMEG
+353 DLMED
-358 KDGDEI
+358 KDGDKI

-394 NAIHQ
+394 NEIHQ
-399 NCQYDFKINNGDISY
+399 NCQYDFRINNGDISY
-414 VHPTN
+414 VHPTD
-419 GFQYVDDDSDC
+419 GFKYVSDVSDC
-430 NTICSDSTLAE
+430 NTICSDSTLDE
-441 YKNQCIYIL
+441 YKQQCIYIL
-450 KVKKDLERINNNL
+450 KVKKDLTRISTNL
-463 HFLRTNL
+463 YLLRTDL
-470 NEVIKYTN
+470 NEVVKYTN
-478 ILLSQIDSPT
+478 ILLSQIDFPT
-488 RKIYSYLYPILGEEG
+488 RKIYSSLYPILGDEG
-503 QFTDLFDCSY
+503 IFTDLFDCSY
-513 IKFNLMMFCQQFSK
+513 IKYNLMMFCQQFSK

-535 ISASCITGCVFCY
+535 IAASCITGCVFCY
-548 ISLYFI
+548 VSLYFI
-554 QLTVYRYT
+554 QLTLYRYT

-572 EKKKPEPEKPTL
+572 EKKPEPEKPTL

-596 IVAFVNPKE
+596 IVAFVNPKD

>member
-1 MLNSWSVLINV
+1 MLNSWSVFINV

-45 NSTVLPRWGGTLDI
+45 NSTALPRWGGTLDI
-59 QDALQGTIQSVQTV
+59 QDALQGTIQSV
-73 NGVYD
+73 NKLNEGYD
-78 ASFEMS
+78 NTFGIP
-84 TTSTSQMS
+84 TTPQMS

-128 EQFDDRTIKGTILE
+128 EQFDDRTIKGTILG
-142 RINEIYTES
+142 RINEIYTDS
-151 MIKARD
+151 MIKASN
-157 YFIEIKEPID
+157 YFIEMKQPID
-167 QIFSKGNTLENA
+167 KINSLVGLENA

-186 FDDIKNIIN
+186 FDEIKNIID

-221 TIVSLFIVICS
+221 TFMSLFIVTCS

-241 VWKRYYS
+241 VWKRLYS

-291 MSPEYMNSP
+291 MSPEYMNLPDSL
-300 NSIFGSGGGAV
+300 FGSGGGAV
-311 DKLDKCLNGDG
+311 DKLDICLNRDG

-330 NNLEGTS
+330 SNLIGTS
-337 DLSKYYNLS
+337 ELSKYYNLS
-346 LSYQDIV
+346 IVYQDIV
-353 DVMEG
+353 DLMED
-358 KDGDEI
+358 KDGDKI

-394 NAIHQ
+394 NEIHQ
-399 NCQYDFKINNGDISY
+399 NCQYDFRINNGDISY
-414 VHPTN
+414 VHPTD
-419 GFQYVDDDSDC
+419 GFKYVSDVSDC
-430 NTICSDSTLAE
+430 NTICSDSTLDE
-441 YKNQCIYIL
+441 YKQQCIYIL
-450 KVKKDLERINNNL
+450 KVKKDLTRISTNL
-463 HFLRTNL
+463 YLLRTDL
-470 NEVIKYTN
+470 NEVVKYTN
-478 ILLSQIDSPT
+478 ILLSQIDFPT
-488 RKIYSYLYPILGEEG
+488 RKIYSSLFPILGDEG
-503 QFTDLFDCSY
+503 LFTDLFDCSY
-513 IKFNLMMFCQQFSK
+513 IKYNLMMFCQQFSK

-535 ISASCITGCVFCY
+535 IAASCITGCVFCY
-548 ISLYFI
+548 VSLYFI
-554 QLTVYRYT
+554 QLTLYRYT

-572 EKKKPEPEKPTL
+572 EKKPEPEKPTL

-596 IVAFVNPKE
+596 IVAFVNPKD

>member
-1 MLNSWSVLINV
+1 MLNSWSVFINV

-45 NSTVLPRWGGTLDI
+45 NSTALPRWGGTLDI
-59 QDALQGTIQSVQTV
+59 QDALQGTIQSVNKV
-73 NGVYD
+73 NEGYD
-78 ASFEMS
+78 NTFGIP
-84 TTSTSQMS
+84 TTPQMS

-128 EQFDDRTIKGTILE
+128 EQFDDRTIKGTILG
-142 RINEIYTES
+142 RINEIYTDS
-151 MIKARD
+151 MIKASN
-157 YFIEIKEPID
+157 YFIEMKQPID
-167 QIFSKGNTLENA
+167 KINSLVGLENA

-186 FDDIKNIIN
+186 FDEIKNIID

-221 TIVSLFIVICS
+221 TFMSLFIVTCS

-241 VWKRYYS
+241 VWKRLYS

-291 MSPEYMNSP
+291 MSPEYMNLPDSL
-300 NSIFGSGGGAV
+300 FGSGGGAV
-311 DKLDKCLNGDG
+311 DKLDICLNRDG

-330 NNLEGTS
+330 SNLIGTS
-337 DLSKYYNLS
+337 ELSKYYNLS
-346 LSYQDIV
+346 IVYQDIV
-353 DVMEG
+353 DLMED
-358 KDGDEI
+358 KDGDKI

-394 NAIHQ
+394 NEIHQ
-399 NCQYDFKINNGDISY
+399 NCQYDFRINNGDISY
-414 VHPTN
+414 VHPTD
-419 GFQYVDDDSDC
+419 GFKYVSDVSDC
-430 NTICSDSTLAE
+430 NTICSDSTLDE
-441 YKNQCIYIL
+441 YKQQCIYIL
-450 KVKKDLERINNNL
+450 KVKKDLTRISTNL
-463 HFLRTNL
+463 YLLRTDL
-470 NEVIKYTN
+470 NEVVKYTN
-478 ILLSQIDSPT
+478 ILLSQIDFPT
-488 RKIYSYLYPILGEEG
+488 RKIYSSLYPILGDEG
-503 QFTDLFDCSY
+503 LFTDLFDCSY
-513 IKFNLMMFCQQFSK
+513 IKYNLMMFCQQFSK

-535 ISASCITGCVFCY
+535 IAASCITGCVFCY
-548 ISLYFI
+548 VSLYFI
-554 QLTVYRYT
+554 QLTLYRYT

-572 EKKKPEPEKPTL
+572 EKKPKPEKPTL

-596 IVAFVNPKE
+596 IVAFVNPKD

>member
-1 MLNSWSVLINV
+1 MLNSWSVFINV
-12 RIYIIIIYRKFDNY
+12 RIYNIIIYRKFDNY

-45 NSTVLPRWGGTLDI
+45 NSTALPRWGGTLDI
-59 QDALQGTIQSVQTV
+59 QDALQGTIQSVNKV
-73 NGVYD
+73 NEGYD
-78 ASFEMS
+78 NTFGIP
-84 TTSTSQMS
+84 TTPQMS

-101 EAVDADFGTIEL
+101 EAVDADFGNIEL

-128 EQFDDRTIKGTILE
+128 EQFDDRTIKGTILG
-142 RINEIYTES
+142 RINEIYTDS
-151 MIKARD
+151 MIKASN
-157 YFIEIKEPID
+157 YFIEMKQPID
-167 QIFSKGNTLENA
+167 KINSLVGLENA

-186 FDDIKNIIN
+186 FDEIKNIID

-221 TIVSLFIVICS
+221 TFMSLFIVTCS

-241 VWKRYYS
+241 VWKRLYS

-253 TVLWNVI
+253 TVLCNVI
-260 FFFLFI
+260 FFFLVL

-291 MSPEYMNSP
+291 MSPEYMNLPDSL
-300 NSIFGSGGGAV
+300 FGSGGGAV
-311 DKLDKCLNGDG
+311 DKLDICLNRDG

-330 NNLEGTS
+330 SNLIGTS
-337 DLSKYYNLS
+337 ELSKYYNLS
-346 LSYQDIV
+346 IVYQDIV
-353 DVMEG
+353 DLMED
-358 KDGDEI
+358 KDGDKI

-394 NAIHQ
+394 NEIHQ
-399 NCQYDFKINNGDISY
+399 NCQYDFRINNGDISY
-414 VHPTN
+414 VHPTD
-419 GFQYVDDDSDC
+419 GFKYVSDVSDC
-430 NTICSDSTLAE
+430 NTICSDSTLDE
-441 YKNQCIYIL
+441 YKQQCIYIL
-450 KVKKDLERINNNL
+450 KVKKDLTRISANL
-463 HFLRTNL
+463 YLLRTDL
-470 NEVIKYTN
+470 NEVVKYTN
-478 ILLSQIDSPT
+478 ILLSQIDFPT
-488 RKIYSYLYPILGEEG
+488 RKIYSSLYPILGDEG
-503 QFTDLFDCSY
+503 LFTDLFDCSY
-513 IKFNLMMFCQQFSK
+513 IKYNLMMFCQQFSK

-535 ISASCITGCVFCY
+535 IAASSITGCVFCY
-548 ISLYFI
+548 VSLYFI
-554 QLTVYRYT
+554 QLTLYRYT

-572 EKKKPEPEKPTL
+572 EKKPEPEKPTL

-596 IVAFVNPKE
+596 IVAFVNPKD

>member
-1 MLNSWSVLINV
+1 MLNSWSVFINV

-45 NSTVLPRWGGTLDI
+45 NSTALPRWGGTLDI
-59 QDALQGTIQSVQTV
+59 QDALQGTIQSV
-73 NGVYD
+73 NKLNEGYD
-78 ASFEMS
+78 NTFGIP
-84 TTSTSQMS
+84 TTPQMS

-101 EAVDADFGTIEL
+101 EAVDADFGNIEL

-128 EQFDDRTIKGTILE
+128 EQFDDRTIKGTILG
-142 RINEIYTES
+142 RINEIYTDS
-151 MIKARD
+151 MIKASN
-157 YFIEIKEPID
+157 YFIEMKQPID
-167 QIFSKGNTLENA
+167 KINSLVGLENA

-186 FDDIKNIIN
+186 FDEIKNIID

-208 QDIITGIFLIIFK
+208 QDIITGIFLIIVK
-221 TIVSLFIVICS
+221 TFMSLFIVTCS

-241 VWKRYYS
+241 VWKRLYS

-291 MSPEYMNSP
+291 MSPEYMNLPDSL
-300 NSIFGSGGGAV
+300 FGSGGGAV
-311 DKLDKCLNGDG
+311 DKLDICLNRDG

-330 NNLEGTS
+330 SNLIGTS
-337 DLSKYYNLS
+337 ELSKYYNLS
-346 LSYQDIV
+346 IVYQDIV
-353 DVMEG
+353 DLMED
-358 KDGDEI
+358 KDGDKI

-394 NAIHQ
+394 NEIHQ
-399 NCQYDFKINNGDISY
+399 NCQYDFRINNGDISY
-414 VHPTN
+414 VHPTD
-419 GFQYVDDDSDC
+419 GFKYVSDVSDC
-430 NTICSDSTLAE
+430 NTICSDSTLDE
-441 YKNQCIYIL
+441 YKQQCIYIL
-450 KVKKDLERINNNL
+450 KVKKDLTRISTNL
-463 HFLRTNL
+463 YLLRTDL
-470 NEVIKYTN
+470 NEVVKYTN
-478 ILLSQIDSPT
+478 ILLSQIDFPT
-488 RKIYSYLYPILGEEG
+488 RKIYSSLYPILGDEG
-503 QFTDLFDCSY
+503 LFTDLFDCSY
-513 IKFNLMMFCQQFSK
+513 IKYNLMMFCQQFSK

-535 ISASCITGCVFCY
+535 IAASCITGCVFCY
-548 ISLYFI
+548 VSLYFI
-554 QLTVYRYT
+554 QLTLYRYT

-572 EKKKPEPEKPTL
+572 EKKPEPEKPTL

-596 IVAFVNPKE
+596 IVAFVNPKD

>member
-1 MLNSWSVLINV
+1 MLNSWSVFINV

-45 NSTVLPRWGGTLDI
+45 NSTALPRWGGTLDI
-59 QDALQGTIQSVQTV
+59 QDALQGTIQSV
-73 NGVYD
+73 NKLNEGYD
-78 ASFEMS
+78 NTFGIP
-84 TTSTSQMS
+84 TTPQMS

-101 EAVDADFGTIEL
+101 EAVDADFGNIEL

-128 EQFDDRTIKGTILE
+128 EQFDDRTIKGTILG
-142 RINEIYTES
+142 RINEIYTDS
-151 MIKARD
+151 MIKASN
-157 YFIEIKEPID
+157 YFIEMKQPID
-167 QIFSKGNTLENA
+167 KINSLVGLENA

-186 FDDIKNIIN
+186 FDEIKNIID

-221 TIVSLFIVICS
+221 TFMSLFIVTCS

-241 VWKRYYS
+241 VWKRLYS

-291 MSPEYMNSP
+291 MSPEYMNLPDSL
-300 NSIFGSGGGAV
+300 FGSGGGAV
-311 DKLDKCLNGDG
+311 DKLDICLNRDG

-330 NNLEGTS
+330 SNLIGTS
-337 DLSKYYNLS
+337 ELSKYYNLS
-346 LSYQDIV
+346 IVYQDIV
-353 DVMEG
+353 DLMED
-358 KDGDEI
+358 KDGDKI

-394 NAIHQ
+394 NEIHQ
-399 NCQYDFKINNGDISY
+399 NCQYDFRINNGDISY
-414 VHPTN
+414 VHPTD
-419 GFQYVDDDSDC
+419 GFKYVSDVSDC
-430 NTICSDSTLAE
+430 NTICSDSTLDE
-441 YKNQCIYIL
+441 YKQQCIYIL
-450 KVKKDLERINNNL
+450 KVKKDLTRISTNL
-463 HFLRTNL
+463 YLLRTDL
-470 NEVIKYTN
+470 NEVVKYTN
-478 ILLSQIDSPT
+478 ILLSQIDFPT
-488 RKIYSYLYPILGEEG
+488 RKIYSSLYPILGDEG
-503 QFTDLFDCSY
+503 LFTDLFDCSY
-513 IKFNLMMFCQQFSK
+513 IKYNLMMFCQQFSK

-535 ISASCITGCVFCY
+535 IAASCITGCVFCY
-548 ISLYFI
+548 VSLYFI
-554 QLTVYRYT
+554 QLTLYRYT

-572 EKKKPEPEKPTL
+572 EKEPEPEKPTL

-596 IVAFVNPKE
+596 IVAFVNPKD

>member
-1 MLNSWSVLINV
+1 MLNSWSVFINV

-45 NSTVLPRWGGTLDI
+45 NSTALPRWGGTLDI
-59 QDALQGTIQSVQTV
+59 QDALQGTIQSV
-73 NGVYD
+73 NKLNEGYD
-78 ASFEMS
+78 NTFGIP
-84 TTSTSQMS
+84 TTPQMS

-101 EAVDADFGTIEL
+101 EAVDADFGNIEL

-128 EQFDDRTIKGTILE
+128 EQFDDRTIKGTILG
-142 RINEIYTES
+142 RINEIYTDS
-151 MIKARD
+151 MIKASN
-157 YFIEIKEPID
+157 YFIEMKQPID
-167 QIFSKGNTLENA
+167 KINSLVGLENA

-186 FDDIKNIIN
+186 FDEIKNIID

-221 TIVSLFIVICS
+221 TFMSLFIVTCS

-241 VWKRYYS
+241 VWKRLYS

-291 MSPEYMNSP
+291 MSPEYMNLPDSL
-300 NSIFGSGGGAV
+300 FGSGGGAV
-311 DKLDKCLNGDG
+311 DKLDICLNRDG

-330 NNLEGTS
+330 SNLIGTS
-337 DLSKYYNLS
+337 ELSKYYNLS
-346 LSYQDIV
+346 IVYQDIV
-353 DVMEG
+353 DLMED
-358 KDGDEI
+358 KDGDKI

-394 NAIHQ
+394 NEIHQ
-399 NCQYDFKINNGDISY
+399 NCQYDFRINNGDISY
-414 VHPTN
+414 VHPTD
-419 GFQYVDDDSDC
+419 GFKYVSDVSDC
-430 NTICSDSTLAE
+430 NTICSDSTLDE
-441 YKNQCIYIL
+441 YKQQCIYIL
-450 KVKKDLERINNNL
+450 KVKKDLTRISTNL
-463 HFLRTNL
+463 YLLRTDL
-470 NEVIKYTN
+470 NEVVKYTN
-478 ILLSQIDSPT
+478 ILLSQIDFPT
-488 RKIYSYLYPILGEEG
+488 RKIYSSLYPILGDEG
-503 QFTDLFDCSY
+503 IFTDLFDCSY
-513 IKFNLMMFCQQFSK
+513 IKYNLMMFCQQFSK

-535 ISASCITGCVFCY
+535 IAASCITGCVFCY
-548 ISLYFI
+548 VSLYFI
-554 QLTVYRYT
+554 QLTLYRYT

-572 EKKKPEPEKPTL
+572 EKKPEPEKPTL

-596 IVAFVNPKE
+596 IVAFVNPKD

>member
-1 MLNSWSVLINV
+1 MLNSWSVFINV

-45 NSTVLPRWGGTLDI
+45 NSTALPRWGGTLDI
-59 QDALQGTIQSVQTV
+59 QHALQGTIQSV
-73 NGVYD
+73 NKLNEGYD
-78 ASFEMS
+78 NTFGIP
-84 TTSTSQMS
+84 TTPQMS

-101 EAVDADFGTIEL
+101 EAVDADFGNIEL

-128 EQFDDRTIKGTILE
+128 EQFDDRTIKGTILG
-142 RINEIYTES
+142 RINEIYTDS
-151 MIKARD
+151 MIKASN
-157 YFIEIKEPID
+157 YFIEMKQPID
-167 QIFSKGNTLENA
+167 KINSLVGLENA

-186 FDDIKNIIN
+186 FDEIKNIID

-221 TIVSLFIVICS
+221 TFMSLFIVTCS

-241 VWKRYYS
+241 VWKRLYS

-291 MSPEYMNSP
+291 MSPEYMNLPDSL
-300 NSIFGSGGGAV
+300 FGSGGGAV
-311 DKLDKCLNGDG
+311 DKLDICLNRDG

-330 NNLEGTS
+330 SNLIGTS
-337 DLSKYYNLS
+337 ELSKYYNLS
-346 LSYQDIV
+346 IVYQDIV
-353 DVMEG
+353 DLMED
-358 KDGDEI
+358 KDGDKI

-394 NAIHQ
+394 NEIHQ
-399 NCQYDFKINNGDISY
+399 NCQYDFRINNGDISY
-414 VHPTN
+414 VHPTD
-419 GFQYVDDDSDC
+419 GFKYVSDVSDC
-430 NTICSDSTLAE
+430 NTICSDSTLDE
-441 YKNQCIYIL
+441 YKQQCIYIL
-450 KVKKDLERINNNL
+450 KVKKDLTRISTNL
-463 HFLRTNL
+463 YLLRTDL
-470 NEVIKYTN
+470 NEVVKYTN
-478 ILLSQIDSPT
+478 ILLSQIDFPT
-488 RKIYSYLYPILGEEG
+488 RKIYSSLYPILGDEG
-503 QFTDLFDCSY
+503 IFTDLFDCSY
-513 IKFNLMMFCQQFSK
+513 IKYNLMMFCQQFSK

-535 ISASCITGCVFCY
+535 IAASCITGCVFCY
-548 ISLYFI
+548 VSLYFI
-554 QLTVYRYT
+554 QLTLYRYT

-572 EKKKPEPEKPTL
+572 EKKPEPEKPTL

-596 IVAFVNPKE
+596 IVAFVNPKD

>member
-1 MLNSWSVLINV
+1 MLNSWSVFINV

-45 NSTVLPRWGGTLDI
+45 NSTALPRWGGTLDI
-59 QDALQGTIQSVQTV
+59 HDALQGTIQSVNKV
-73 NGVYD
+73 NEGYD
-78 ASFEMS
+78 NTFGIP
-84 TTSTSQMS
+84 TTPQMS

-101 EAVDADFGTIEL
+101 EAVDADFGNIEL

-128 EQFDDRTIKGTILE
+128 EQFDDRTIKGTILG
-142 RINEIYTES
+142 RINEIYTDS
-151 MIKARD
+151 MIKASN
-157 YFIEIKEPID
+157 YFIEMKQPID
-167 QIFSKGNTLENA
+167 KINSLVGLENA

-186 FDDIKNIIN
+186 FDEIKNIID

-221 TIVSLFIVICS
+221 TFMSLFIVTCS

-241 VWKRYYS
+241 VWKRLYS

-291 MSPEYMNSP
+291 MSPEYMNLPDSL
-300 NSIFGSGGGAV
+300 FGSGGGAV
-311 DKLDKCLNGDG
+311 DKLDICLNRDG

-330 NNLEGTS
+330 SNLIGTS
-337 DLSKYYNLS
+337 ELSKYYNLS
-346 LSYQDIV
+346 IVYQDIV
-353 DVMEG
+353 DLMED
-358 KDGDEI
+358 KDGDKI

-394 NAIHQ
+394 NEIHQ
-399 NCQYDFKINNGDISY
+399 NCQYDFRINNGDISY
-414 VHPTN
+414 VHPTD
-419 GFQYVDDDSDC
+419 GFKYVSDVSDC
-430 NTICSDSTLAE
+430 NTICSDSTLDE
-441 YKNQCIYIL
+441 YKQQCIYIL
-450 KVKKDLERINNNL
+450 KVKKDLTRISTNL
-463 HFLRTNL
+463 YLLRTDL
-470 NEVIKYTN
+470 NEVVKYTN
-478 ILLSQIDSPT
+478 ILLSQIDFPT
-488 RKIYSYLYPILGEEG
+488 RKIYSSLYPILGDEG
-503 QFTDLFDCSY
+503 LFTDLFDCSY
-513 IKFNLMMFCQQFSK
+513 IKYNLMMFCQQFSK

-535 ISASCITGCVFCY
+535 IAASCITGCVFCY
-548 ISLYFI
+548 VSLYFI
-554 QLTVYRYT
+554 QLTLYRYT

-572 EKKKPEPEKPTL
+572 EKKPEPEKPTL

-596 IVAFVNPKE
+596 IVAFVNPKD